1 MAPERYS
8 SCPARAR
15 KYVRGDTDDRDPP
28 ALAARAVF
36 AVVVYSSGA
45 GPEAGESYRCR
56 ERKQRPR
63 RPRASRSRA
72 FGSGW
77 CATCRA
83 GTSDWA
89 GGRRRASEKP
99 RATATAGDGTERNR
113 AEQNSLRTHATATAA
128 AAERT
133 NPASRLNLTSPPPPA
148 HESEGKKCTACMEQ
162 KKKGLHIFRS
172 FFIREE
178 KFMQI
183 STHTHQSL
191 IISAPNGG
199 PIAIIAPAHQS
210 PPSATTSSI
219 VHHHQDQQRNHHHYR
234 QQLAARSSTIPYHT
248 SRQALPPAGW
258 WWLAGPPVRPS
269 VHRPGHARGRS
280 RRLHAC
286 YTRD

>member
-1 MAPERYS
+1 MAPERYSS

-36 AVVVYSSGA
+36 AVIVYSSGA

-63 RPRASRSRA
+63 RPRASRSRRLD
-72 FGSGW
+72 
-77 CATCRA
+77 RA
-83 GTSDWA
+83 GA
-89 GGRRRASEKP
+89 P
-99 RATATAGDGTERNR
+99 RAGRGPVTGRADDGERARNRELRLPRGTEPNGT
-113 AEQNSLRTHATATAA
+113 EQLADARHRHGVGGGGGGADKSSVASQSHIATTT
-128 AAERT
+128 R
-133 NPASRLNLTSPPPPA
+133 SRMG
-148 HESEGKKCTACMEQ
+148 GKMQSMHGA
-162 KKKGLHIFRS
+162 KKRLHIFRS

-248 SRQALPPAGW
+248 SRQLLPPAGW
-258 WWLAGPPVRPS
+258 CLVVAGWSSRPS
-269 VHRPGHARGRS
+269 SRARTRPVPPLACM
-280 RRLHAC
+280 LH
-286 YTRD
+286 